1 MVVHIFYYSNK
12 HFFSVTDC
20 CDNQMIIIMSSYVST
35 QSAEKLLQDMMRE
48 YCRQCVYPDMKKL
61 REVLTLLSDQQ
72 KLHILQQ
79 EYPGWKPLYNAA
91 YRDDTE
97 IISTLLTSLQSSADR
112 LKLLMVDECTP
123 LYEAAGRGH
132 TDSVKMILDC
142 LTADQQIQI
151 MSVQNRCD
159 TTAIQ
164 MAEHEGKTDTA
175 RVLTEYQQRALI
187 EYQQRAER
195 LQKQQEQSRLQKSV
209 SGRLS

>member
-1 MVVHIFYYSNK
+1 
-12 HFFSVTDC
+12 
-20 CDNQMIIIMSSYVST
+20 MIIIMSSYVST

-48 YCRQCVYPDMKKL
+48 YCRQYVYPDMKKL

-72 KLHILQQ
+72 KLHLLQQ
-79 EYPGWKPLYNAA
+79 NYSGWRLLHWAA
-91 YRDDTE
+91 YRDHTE

-112 LKLLMVDECTP
+112 LKLLMVMEETP
-123 LYEAAGRGH
+123 LHEAAIFGH
-132 TDSVKMILDC
+132 TKMVKVILDC
-142 LTADQQIQI
+142 LTTDQQIHL
-151 MSVQNRCD
+151 MSVQNRWD

-195 LQKQQEQSRLQKSV
+195 LQKQQEQSRLRKSV
-209 SGRLS
+209 SGSLS